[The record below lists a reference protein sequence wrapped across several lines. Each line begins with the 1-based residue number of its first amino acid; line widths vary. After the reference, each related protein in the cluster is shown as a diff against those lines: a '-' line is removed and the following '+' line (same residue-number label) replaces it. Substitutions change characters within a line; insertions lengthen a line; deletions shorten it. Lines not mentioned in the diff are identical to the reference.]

1 VTVTFQVTV
10 IFDYTMKKRRYI
22 HHLLAE
28 RDKFEQL
35 LNQLS
40 FSRLTT
46 TAGVAGPWSVKDIVA
61 HIMSYEQFTADRM
74 AEIIHRESYTPA
86 SSHEA
91 LDAFLEK
98 FGYPDFGSPLLNNYS
113 SNHWIV
119 EKYKN
124 ISLEEVVAHEIQA
137 FSAIITAIETLSE
150 SQLDQYHLF
159 EQITNNTYIHY
170 REHSRDIERWLISS
184 T

>member
-1 VTVTFQVTV
+1 
-10 IFDYTMKKRRYI
+10 MKKRRYI
-22 HHLLAE
+22 YHLLAE

-40 FSRLTT
+40 FARLTT

-74 AEIIHRESYTPA
+74 VEIIHGENYSPA
-86 SSHEA
+86 NSHAA
-91 LDAFLEK
+91 LEAFLEK
-98 FGYPDFGSPLLNNYS
+98 FGYPDFGSPLLNRDGS
-113 SNHWIV
+113 DGWIV

-159 EQITNNTYIHY
+159 EQVTNNTYIHY
-170 REHSRDIERWLISS
+170 REHSRDIEHWLNPN